1 MKIPAPQVK
10 PFETGFKM
18 QTHTQFLTNIL
29 RMVTGEDRV
38 VGKGP
43 DDGVTV
49 VFILEPGNISVTR
62 RAVNTGPSGDLRL

>member
-1 MKIPAPQVK
+1 
-10 PFETGFKM
+10 
-18 QTHTQFLTNIL
+18 
-29 RMVTGEDRV
+29 MVTGEDRV

-62 RAVNTGPSGDLRL
+62 RTVNTGPSGDLRL